1 MFVSRVIKYKI
12 VFFYL
17 FAFLISWTFWLGMF
31 FFYGGNATTNSAD
44 YFTLLI
50 PSTLGALGPLLSL
63 AILEKLTKKEI
74 EVNQIIATAK
84 IRHANKLWFIPA
96 IFAFPI
102 IAVLGNFLYFLLG
115 WEGQLRLITT
125 GPDTLGIFVLP
136 VMAVHFAASLITSPL
151 FEEPGWRSFALRNL
165 QSSYGREV
173 GSLIVGT
180 LWWLWHQPM
189 NLTFSMQPT
198 IYGFLSM
205 IAFSFMI
212 DSLFNLSGK
221 NLFTAMLAHQS
232 YGTLFIFIYIGQ
244 ENTLTLAMLIGFV
257 CLLRIKEWK
266 TSRKLE
272 DSKLAFDPAQVLI
285 ARLLTVLIKETVS
298 QFSIPCTCHQGKKRA
313 AYQRTLTIVGK

>member
-1 MFVSRVIKYKI
+1 VSRVIKYKI

-17 FAFLISWTFWLGMF
+17 FAFLISWTFWLAMF
-31 FFYGGNATTNSAD
+31 FFYDGNAKTISAD
-44 YFTLLI
+44 YFALLI

-63 AILEKLTKKEI
+63 GILERLTKKEI

-84 IRHANKLWFIPA
+84 IRHANKRWFIPA

-102 IAVLGNFLYFLLG
+102 IVVLGNFLSFSFG

-125 GPDTLGIFVLP
+125 GPDILGIFVFP
-136 VMAVHFAASLITSPL
+136 VMTIHFAASLITSPL
-151 FEEPGWRSFALRNL
+151 FEEPGWRGFALRNL

-189 NLTFSMQPT
+189 NLTFGIQPT

-205 IAFSFMI
+205 VAFSFMI

-232 YGTLFIFIYIGQ
+232 YGTIFIFIYIGRD
-244 ENTLTLAMLIGFV
+244 NILTLAMLIGFV
-257 CLLRIKEWK
+257 LLLRIREGK
-266 TSRKLE
+266 T
-272 DSKLAFDPAQVLI
+272 
-285 ARLLTVLIKETVS
+285 
-298 QFSIPCTCHQGKKRA
+298 
-313 AYQRTLTIVGK
+313 